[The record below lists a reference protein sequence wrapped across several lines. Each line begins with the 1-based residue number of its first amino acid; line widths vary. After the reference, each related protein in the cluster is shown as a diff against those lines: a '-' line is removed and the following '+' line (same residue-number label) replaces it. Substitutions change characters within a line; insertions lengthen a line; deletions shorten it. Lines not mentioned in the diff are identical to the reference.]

1 MPAMFPESLSGRAV
15 LPTACLCEGVVAR
28 LAAVT
33 LVPHHSWLTGAPAIA
48 VTLSAQGTWNGD
60 IHPHMG
66 KKNGWG
72 E

>member
-1 MPAMFPESLSGRAV
+1 MALWGTGWVLPWDPLPCMPAMFPEPLSGRAV

-48 VTLSAQGTWNGD
+48 VTLSAQGT
-60 IHPHMG
+60 
-66 KKNGWG
+66 
-72 E
+72 